1 VVTIR
6 KRERSLHLRLTEQEH
21 ALLMANCRKCGLGPQ
36 TYILKLVQN
45 IQPKE
50 MPPGDFFSVLS
61 SLRRIGNNLRQVA
74 LKANA
79 IGFIDTE
86 QYWKN
91 VNELD
96 QIISDLK
103 DFMMQ

>member
-1 VVTIR
+1 MIR
-6 KRERSLHLRLTEQEH
+6 KREKSLHLRLTEQEH
-21 ALLMANCRKCGLGPQ
+21 AMLMKKCQKCGLGPQ

-50 MPPGDFFSVLS
+50 RPSEDFFAVLS
-61 SLRRIGNNLRQVA
+61 SLRRIGNNMRQIA
-74 LKANA
+74 LKANT
-79 IGFIDTE
+79 IGFIDTD

-91 VNELD
+91 VEELN
-96 QIISDLK
+96 QVISDLK